1 MRLLELVRGADTR
14 ADVME
19 RLSRYND
26 EILGKGVV
34 PCNDTPGFLGNRVG
48 VFALQV
54 GMDEAFKQGLC
65 IEHADALMGRPM
77 GIPKTGVFG
86 LYDMIGV
93 DLMSDVV
100 DTLGDILPEN
110 DVFHAVG
117 RSNNPANALIDRMIF
132 EGFTGLKSGK
142 GGFYREDQALD
153 LTSGAAAPTHHRTA
167 GLGTKSRQCAARWAR
182 NPAHDD
188 RRRRAAS
195 QILSQFPRPRAG
207 LCGRFDPGCHRHAAR
222 H

>member
-1 MRLLELVRGADTR
+1 MTRQDFWATALGSLRCKWVWTRPLNRG
-14 ADVME
+14 
-19 RLSRYND
+19 
-26 EILGKGVV
+26 
-34 PCNDTPGFLGNRVG
+34 
-48 VFALQV
+48 
-54 GMDEAFKQGLC
+54 C

-117 RSNNPANALIDRMIF
+117 RSNNPANALIDRMIS

-153 LTSGAAAPTHHRTA
+153 LTSGTLRPRITELPALAQKAANAQQDGLETLPMMIEGAEPHHQYCRNFLGRVLAYAAALIPM
-167 GLGTKSRQCAARWAR
+167 SPARR
-182 NPAHDD
+182 KTLMT
-188 RRRRAAS
+188 R
-195 QILSQFPRPRAG
+195 
-207 LCGRFDPGCHRHAAR
+207 
-222 H
+222 